1 MSKRAK
7 GKDVTPSPR
16 GRTRAVILLGLAV
29 VILGGGGAWWVWSNQ
44 NEVTA
49 GTPRLAVDRTEID
62 LGYRRFDTAAR
73 VVFTLTNAG
82 DGPLRLA
89 EVPRVKAVQGC

>member
-7 GKDVTPSPR
+7 MMGGAPSR
-16 GRTRAVILLGLAV
+16 TGRTRALLVLGVVAVALA
-29 VILGGGGAWWVWSNQ
+29 GGGAWWLWSGQ
-44 NEVTA
+44 NEAAA
-49 GTPRLAVDRTEID
+49 GTPRLAVDRTEVD
-62 LGYRRFDTAAR
+62 LGYRRYDTTAR

-89 EVPRVKAVQGC
+89 ETPRVKAVQGC

>member
-1 MSKRAK
+1 MSNRARAK
-7 GKDVTPSPR
+7 DVPPPR
-16 GRTRAVILLGLAV
+16 GGRARAVILLGLAA
-29 VILGGGGAWWVWSNQ
+29 VILGGGGAWWLWSKQ
-44 NEVTA
+44 NGVTA
-49 GTPRLAVDRTEID
+49 GMPRLAVDRTEID

-89 EVPRVKAVQGC
+89 EVPRVNAVQGC

>member
-7 GKDVTPSPR
+7 GKHVAPSPR
-16 GRTRAVILLGLAV
+16 RRMRALIPLGLAV
-29 VILGGGGAWWVWSNQ
+29 VILGGAGAWWLWPSRDD
-44 NEVTA
+44 VTTGA
-49 GTPRLAVDRTEID
+49 PRLAVDRTEID